1 MSEEN
6 CSESDLHIL
15 NIKITFI
22 LMVVV
27 KSNGREIGFRGLL
40 LVREVLVSRT
50 VTQKILFKKVNSR
63 ITISIFDNLNN
74 VKKNWKTLNTHLM
87 EFWQF

>member
-1 MSEEN
+1 
-6 CSESDLHIL
+6 
-15 NIKITFI
+15 
-22 LMVVV
+22 MVVV

-50 VTQKILFKKVNSR
+50 VRQKILFKKVNSR

-74 VKKNWKTLNTHLM
+74 VKKKLKNIHT
-87 EFWQF
+87 